1 MSDHDTPEH
10 PHDPEPLVGP
20 ELRGSLGSMAANP
33 WRWVVAI
40 AGLAVVGVL
49 LALADIALN
58 APWLGPI
65 SDLVVGPPVVVSPLN
80 AKEPGSDRF
89 ERTPYVQTFTFV
101 SPFRKRGPIS
111 PLQGLRALLSNGA
124 ALILI
129 ALAVLVVFPRQ
140 ARNAVQRLEGS
151 RGPVI
156 ALAAGVATALL
167 LLAALLILRFTLIF
181 LALVPVLAAVALAI
195 ALFGIA
201 CIALALGRVLQNRM
215 GFGPVHP
222 LIASLAGALI
232 VFDLA
237 VIPYAGLVA
246 LVVVAVAGLGIATVT
261 RFGSKSGW
269 TFGDLNW

>member
-1 MSDHDTPEH
+1 MSDDSPEH
-10 PHDPEPLVGP
+10 PETSDPATPSSSETP
-20 ELRGSLGSMAANP
+20 RAKN
-33 WRWVVAI
+33 WRWAIAI
-40 AGLAVVGVL
+40 AGLAILGVL

-65 SDLVVGPPVVVSPLN
+65 SDVIVGPPVAVSPL
-80 AKEPGSDRF
+80 KERLPGSDRF
-89 ERTPYVQTFTFV
+89 ERTPSVQTFTFI
-101 SPFRKRGPIS
+101 SPFRKRSPIS

-124 ALILI
+124 ALIFI
-129 ALAVLVVFPRQ
+129 ALAVLVVFPHQ
-140 ARNAVQRLEGS
+140 ARNAVERLES
-151 RGPVI
+151 TRGPVI

-181 LALVPVLAAVALAI
+181 LVLVPVLVAVALAI

-201 CIALALGRVLQNRM
+201 CISLGLGRVLQNRL
-215 GFGPVHP
+215 GFGSVHP

-237 VIPYAGLVA
+237 VVPYAGLVA
-246 LVVVAVAGLGIATVT
+246 LAVVAVAGLGIATVT
-261 RFGSKSGW
+261 RFGSTSGW

>member
-1 MSDHDTPEH
+1 MSDDSPEH
-10 PHDPEPLVGP
+10 PHDPELVGAP
-20 ELRGSLGSMAANP
+20 EVRGSLESTPANR
-33 WRWVVAI
+33 WRWFVAI
-40 AGLAVVGVL
+40 AGLAVIGVL

-58 APWLGPI
+58 APWLGPM
-65 SDLVVGPPVVVSPLN
+65 SDVIVGPPVVVSPLK
-80 AKEPGSDRF
+80 AKLPGSDRF
-89 ERTPYVQTFTFV
+89 ERTPTVQWFTFV
-101 SPFRKRGPIS
+101 SPFRKRAPIS

-124 ALILI
+124 ALIFI
-129 ALAVLVVFPRQ
+129 ALAVLVVFPQQ
-140 ARNAVQRLEGS
+140 ARNAVQRLES
-151 RGPVI
+151 TRGPVI

-181 LALVPVLAAVALAI
+181 LVLVPVLAAVALAI

-201 CIALALGRVLQNRM
+201 CIALAFGRVLQNRM

-222 LIASLAGALI
+222 LIASLTGALI

-261 RFGSKSGW
+261 RFGSRSGW

>member
-1 MSDHDTPEH
+1 MSEDNPEH
-10 PHDPEPLVGP
+10 SEASEPASQPVPAKSVQPPH
-20 ELRGSLGSMAANP
+20 ANS

-40 AGLAVVGVL
+40 AGLVIVGVL

-65 SDLVVGPPVVVSPLN
+65 SDVVVGPPMIVSPL
-80 AKEPGSDRF
+80 KEKLPGSDRF
-89 ERTPYVQTFTFV
+89 ERTAPVQTLTFV
-101 SPFRKRGPIS
+101 SPFRKRVPIS

-124 ALILI
+124 ALIFI

-140 ARNAVQRLEGS
+140 ARNAVQRLES
-151 RGPVI
+151 NRGPVI

-167 LLAALLILRFTLIF
+167 LIAALLLLRFTLIF

-201 CIALALGRVLQNRM
+201 CISLGLGRVLQNRM
-215 GFGPVHP
+215 GLGPVHP

-237 VIPYAGLVA
+237 LIPYAGLAAIAV
-246 LVVVAVAGLGIATVT
+246 LAVAGLGIATIT
-261 RFGSKSGW
+261 RFGSPSGW
-269 TFGDLNW
+269 SFGDLNW

>member
-1 MSDHDTPEH
+1 MSDEESSP
-10 PHDPEPLVGP
+10 PASAASSGP
-20 ELRGSLGSMAANP
+20 TQGKT
-33 WRWVVAI
+33 WRWAVAI
-40 AGLAVVGVL
+40 AVLAVIGVL

-65 SDLVVGPPVVVSPLN
+65 SDVIVGPPMIVSPL
-80 AKEPGSDRF
+80 KEKLPGSDRF
-89 ERTPYVQTFTFV
+89 ERTPSVQTFTFV
-101 SPFRKRGPIS
+101 SPFHKRGPIS

-140 ARNAVQRLEGS
+140 ARNAVERLESG

-167 LLAALLILRFTLIF
+167 LLAALLLLRFTLIF
-181 LALVPVLAAVALAI
+181 LVLVPVLAGVALAI

-201 CIALALGRVLQNRM
+201 CISLGLGRVLQNRM
-215 GFGPVHP
+215 GFGAVHP

-246 LVVVAVAGLGIATVT
+246 LAVLAVAGLGIATVT
-261 RFGSKSGW
+261 RFGSTSGW
-269 TFGDLNW
+269 SFGDLNW

>member
-1 MSDHDTPEH
+1 MSDDSPEH
-10 PHDPEPLVGP
+10 SQAPEPASNASTATTP
-20 ELRGSLGSMAANP
+20 TRQ
-33 WRWVVAI
+33 WRWAI
-40 AGLAVVGVL
+40 AIAALAIVGVL

-65 SDLVVGPPVVVSPLN
+65 SDVIVGPPVAVSPL
-80 AKEPGSDRF
+80 KERLPGSDRF
-89 ERTPYVQTFTFV
+89 ERTTTVQTLTFV
-101 SPFRKRGPIS
+101 SPFRKRVPIS

-124 ALILI
+124 ALIFI
-129 ALAVLVVFPRQ
+129 ALAVLIVFPHQ
-140 ARNAVQRLEGS
+140 ARNAVERLESG

-156 ALAAGVATALL
+156 AFAAGVATALL

-181 LALVPVLAAVALAI
+181 LVLVPVLAAVALAV

-201 CIALALGRVLQNRM
+201 CISLGLGRVLQNRM

-222 LIASLAGALI
+222 LVASLAGALI

-246 LVVVAVAGLGIATVT
+246 LAVVAVVGLGIATVT
-261 RFGSKSGW
+261 RFGSTSGW
-269 TFGDLNW
+269 SFGDLNW